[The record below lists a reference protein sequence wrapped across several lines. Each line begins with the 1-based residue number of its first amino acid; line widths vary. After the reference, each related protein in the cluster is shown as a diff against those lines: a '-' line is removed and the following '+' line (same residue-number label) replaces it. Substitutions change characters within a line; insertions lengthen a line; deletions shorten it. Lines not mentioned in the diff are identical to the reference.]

1 MKICPKCKQVYDDNS
16 VFCEQCENEDGSGVK
31 LVDAKECPNCGKTIR
46 VDVKRCS
53 YCGANT
59 LSLGNN
65 AESIDAHGNAVRGDL
80 NITKNSITNII
91 NKDESTATAKCS
103 ICGSIIKKIEGY
115 ECKGCNEFV
124 CSNCYDINRGI
135 CKNCADKILL
145 GNEQQYIQKVKEWL
159 STTEYLQYEGS
170 HQDSVNEIA
179 KELGVSEERAEY
191 LKYEE
196 IYLWL
201 NDGVKKG
208 EEDAIISLAR
218 AYDSGKFL
226 DKRKKSILDDTS
238 LCLLRDNYNE
248 NRSCGYNA
256 ALADAYEAHRDYET
270 AINFYI
276 KANDLWFKEVEF
288 DSGIWLYK
296 VGLCYQKLGSYT
308 EAVEW
313 YSRAIEEETY
323 EAAINLGWLYI
334 NEFSRPEDGFNIF
347 LEFYKRG
354 EISEGENYNVIARS
368 LGDCYRLGIGTQM
381 DLQKAVDAYNSA
393 LPKPDVHTIAKP
405 TERTYGEAWFGLG
418 ECFSSG
424 MIDNWD
430 YAVQC
435 YQKSAECK
443 NADAMYQLYLY
454 YKNIADNNELSDMWL
469 KKAMNAGYKLN

>member
-1 MKICPKCKQVYDDNS
+1 MFNLWKY
-16 VFCEQCENEDGSGVK
+16 
-31 LVDAKECPNCGKTIR
+31 
-46 VDVKRCS
+46 
-53 YCGANT
+53 Y
-59 LSLGNN
+59 
-65 AESIDAHGNAVRGDL
+65 
-80 NITKNSITNII
+80 
-91 NKDESTATAKCS
+91 
-103 ICGSIIKKIEGY
+103 KKIEGY
-115 ECKGCNEFV
+115 ECKECNEFV

-159 STTEYLQYEGS
+159 STTEYLEYEW

-208 EEDAIISLAR
+208 EGDAIISLVR
-218 AYDSGKFL
+218 AYKSGKFL

-248 NRSCGYNA
+248 NRSYIYNA
-256 ALADAYEAHRDYET
+256 ELAEAYEDNRDYET

-288 DSGIWLYK
+288 NSGIYLYK

-334 NEFSRPEDGFNIF
+334 NELSRPEDGFNIF

-393 LPKPDVHTIAKP
+393 LPKPDVHAIAKP

-418 ECFSSG
+418 ECFSSR